1 MYLFNIEKLNVQ
13 DEIPSGAIRFDIKKN
28 DGTILYSNVDITMIT
43 SILQKGT
50 ELNKALHD
58 KIDYMAECVASLDNV
73 GNDIEKFILTGE
85 FAGYKLFQ
93 IETEEYE
100 KVQLNTKLSQLSSNI
115 NSLGNRV
122 TALENSTT

>member
-1 MYLFNIEKLNVQ
+1 MFNIQKLNVQ

-28 DGTILYSNVDITMIT
+28 DGTIIYSNVDITMIT

-50 ELNKALHD
+50 ELNKALYD
-58 KIDYMAECVASLDNV
+58 KIDYMAECVASLDDI
-73 GNDIEKFILTGE
+73 GTDIEKFILTGE

-100 KVQLNTKLSQLSSNI
+100 KAQLNAKLSQINTNISSLSSRI
-115 NSLGNRV
+115 S
-122 TALENSTT
+122 ALENATTA